1 VADVEQTLPL
11 QIVIDAS
18 YTGAKGTR
26 LDTITASGLFNQSGF
41 ASLFFDYQG
50 STAFSNFNA
59 LTVTTTKR
67 LQNGLALSVSFI
79 HLPSVKAKSSM
90 FTPPLRLTSSRNEWK
105 RSPGSA
111 RGVAG
116 VPYLASLPRGSLL
129 PIP

>member
-1 VADVEQTLPL
+1 MADVEQTLPL

-41 ASLFFDYQG
+41 ASFFFDYQD

-67 LQNGLALSVSFI
+67 LQNGLALS
-79 HLPSVKAKSSM
+79 
-90 FTPPLRLTSSRNEWK
+90 
-105 RSPGSA
+105 
-111 RGVAG
+111 
-116 VPYLASLPRGSLL
+116 ASLYLFAKCESEVLHVHTATSVHLVP
-129 PIP
+129 